1 MRKGKRGAE
10 RTVNLRADTE
20 KVEMSL
26 EEIPIFHRKSAQ
38 IGKTLIILGNL
49 KKSNAD
55 FLQEKECAGHIC
67 RVISPE
73 KTFDEAT
80 VIREDGLVFTICLKA
95 FESVKEIK
103 IKNRRILNAK

>member
-1 MRKGKRGAE
+1 MKADIEKAEMTLEQIPLYHKRAAQNGKA
-10 RTVNLRADTE
+10 
-20 KVEMSL
+20 
-26 EEIPIFHRKSAQ
+26 
-38 IGKTLIILGNL
+38 LIILGDV

-67 RVISPE
+67 RVIAPE

-103 IKNRRILNAK
+103 IKDRRILNAK

>member
-1 MRKGKRGAE
+1 MKAGI
-10 RTVNLRADTE
+10 E
-20 KVEMSL
+20 KVEMSM
-26 EEIPIFHRKSAQ
+26 EEIPLFHKRAAQ
-38 IGKTLIILGNL
+38 AGKTLIVLENM

-73 KTFDEAT
+73 KTFDKAT

-103 IKNRRILNAK
+103 IKDRRILNAK